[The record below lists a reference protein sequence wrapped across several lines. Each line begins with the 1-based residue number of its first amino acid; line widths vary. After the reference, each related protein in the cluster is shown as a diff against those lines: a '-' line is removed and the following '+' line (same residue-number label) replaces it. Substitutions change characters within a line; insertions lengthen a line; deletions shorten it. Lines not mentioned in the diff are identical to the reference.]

1 MELIY
6 PEEKTNY
13 MKDKYKITVVG
24 AGATGG
30 FYGGALARSGH
41 EVVFIARGKHLNAIK
56 SDGLHI
62 KSVLLGDFVLD
73 ITATEQ
79 IGSIGVSDLII
90 FAVKSWSSKAAIN
103 EMASLVGPS
112 TTIISTQ
119 NGVDSEKIL
128 SDALG
133 IEHIIGC
140 TVTVNSTIETPGT
153 ITQKGGPGSI
163 VVGELTGG
171 VSRRVNELVSICKNA
186 GLAAE
191 THDDVTQAIWD
202 KFIFICGLSGMTALT
217 RKPIGDIFS
226 QTTTTKMYLTVLEE
240 VVKVARAEGVNLPE
254 NTAAKVLEITKARE
268 PYIIGSMGQDLIAG
282 NRIEIGILNERV
294 VKFGRKHGIPTPANF
309 AITAALKP
317 YELGSASRS

>member
-1 MELIY
+1 
-6 PEEKTNY
+6 
-13 MKDKYKITVVG
+13 MKDKYKISVVG

-41 EVVFIARGKHLNAIK
+41 QITFIARGKHLNAIK
-56 SDGLHI
+56 SGGLHI

-79 IGSIGVSDLII
+79 ISSVGVSDLII

-103 EMASLVGPS
+103 EMASLVGPN

-119 NGVDSEKIL
+119 NGVDSEKNL
-128 SDALG
+128 AHAFG

-140 TVTVNSTIETPGT
+140 TVTVNSTIEAPGT
-153 ITQKGGPGSI
+153 IIQKGGPGSI

-171 VSRRVNELVSICKNA
+171 ISRRVNELANIFKNA

-191 THDDVTQAIWD
+191 THDDVTRAIWD

-217 RKPIGDIFS
+217 RKPIGEIFS
-226 QTTTTKMYLTVLEE
+226 HKATTNMYLNVLEE
-240 VVKVARAEGVNLPE
+240 VAKVGRAEGVDLPE
-254 NTAAKVLEITKARE
+254 NTAVNVLESTKARE

-282 NRIEIGILNERV
+282 YPIEIGILNERV
-294 VKFGRKHGIPTPANF
+294 VEFGIKHGIPTPANF